1 MNFLRRLQRDPA
13 GENYRWFDEKLEPY
27 MLALSVIFVP
37 VVLGPLLSDLS
48 SESERSLLAIGTVVW
63 ALFAMELALLL
74 WLAPSRLAALKS
86 HRLDALIVLLPM
98 LRPLRMIGIAR
109 LATSATGIGRA
120 ISAMRRVCGRSGMTA
135 FFSLVMACLVLGAG
149 FALIFEHGQDG
160 ATIQDYPRALW
171 WAFVTITTVGYGDHA
186 PITGGGQIV
195 AATLMLVG
203 IGGLSLVTA
212 SVAALFVDDDAEDDM
227 STTMDEV
234 AALRADIA
242 RLESLVRELA
252 PTDRTS

>member
-1 MNFLRRLQRDPA
+1 MELLRRLRRDPE
-13 GENYRWFDEKLEPY
+13 GENYRWFDDRLEPY
-27 MLALSVIFVP
+27 MLGLSILFIP

-48 SESERSLLAIGTVVW
+48 AESARALLLIGTVVW
-63 ALFAMELALLL
+63 ALFAVELALLL
-74 WLAPSRLAALKS
+74 WLAPSRLQALREHKF
-86 HRLDALIVLLPM
+86 DALVVVLPM
-98 LRPLRMIGIAR
+98 LRPLRIIGIAR

-120 ISAMRRVCGRSGMTA
+120 ALALRRVCGRSGMQS
-135 FFSLVMACLVLGAG
+135 FLVLVVACLVLGAG

-195 AATLMLVG
+195 AGTLMLVG
-203 IGGLSLVTA
+203 IGGLSLITA
-212 SVAALFVDDDAEDDM
+212 SIAAIFVDDDTETDQDE
-227 STTMDEV
+227 TMTEM

-242 RLESLVRELA
+242 RLETLVREMA
-252 PTDRTS
+252 GPRAN